1 MVFKK
6 KIIESFY
13 FVGLPCCEKAT
24 NEKCRKACKTSLV
37 TMTNNEEIVAELI
50 KSCGDALPYVSVLEK
65 TYDYF
70 HFVRCSVN

>member
-1 MVFKK
+1 MKGDNLLVFS
-6 KIIESFY
+6 ILIESFY

-50 KSCGDALPYVSVLEK
+50 KSCGDALPYVSV
-65 TYDYF
+65 
-70 HFVRCSVN
+70 